1 MNDTTPMKQKKLFKM
16 CSEYKRNL
24 NSNKLILN
32 SESKNKAS
40 LECSYLLN
48 EINLKN
54 RLLLSSIKTKKN
66 KICIKK
72 SFISNRNKHLKKLFK
87 ISKELTTNKEEEPT
101 HKIDMASKTS
111 NLNKSI
117 SLSSLINLPKIKI
130 RNGMNIRQKL
140 IKKKNFG
147 KYFVGKTNLEN
158 NRNQKKNKAFSL
170 KKFMKENF
178 YSDVQNK
185 FNDKIKTIYFRND
198 STIKH
203 EIMTMKKIGTF
214 WSKFIQYCSPIIR
227 LQKIKLMKRNILS
240 KFDQHITR
248 ANSMININK
257 IKN

>member
-1 MNDTTPMKQKKLFKM
+1 MNDTTPMKQKKLLNA

-24 NSNKLILN
+24 NNNKLILN

-48 EINLKN
+48 EINRKN
-54 RLLLSSIKTKKN
+54 RLLLSSIKSTKN
-66 KICIKK
+66 KLLLKK
-72 SFISNRNKHLKKLFK
+72 SFISNRNKHLKKLFR
-87 ISKELTTNKEEEPT
+87 ISKELTKNKEEEPT

-117 SLSSLINLPKIKI
+117 SLSSLIKLPKIQL

-140 IKKKNFG
+140 IKKKNLRKNLLG
-147 KYFVGKTNLEN
+147 QTNLEKTCN
-158 NRNQKKNKAFSL
+158 SKKNKAFSL

-185 FNDKIKTIYFRND
+185 LNDKIKTIYFRND

-214 WSKFIQYCSPIIR
+214 WSKCFQYCSPIIR
-227 LQKIKLMKRNILS
+227 LQKIKLMKRNFPIN
-240 KFDQHITR
+240 FDENINR